1 MQNYSFEWFPK
12 QKQQTV
18 HFSTDENP
26 MENPS
31 VYIIFV
37 RKGIHYYSLQV
48 LFSTLK
54 KTQTGF
60 ELSSHWKA
68 GALAR
73 LIINSSCVK
82 KITSQKYCHELL
94 KYVVPCA

>member
-54 KTQTGF
+54 K
-60 ELSSHWKA
+60 LKRDLNS
-68 GALAR
+68 ALTER
-73 LIINSSCVK
+73 LA
-82 KITSQKYCHELL
+82 H
-94 KYVVPCA
+94 